1 MLDVKKIV
9 VVGLGYVGLPLAVS
23 FSKKLDVI
31 GFDTNNEKIQ
41 LYKNGVDVT
50 NEVGNKE
57 LKKATIK
64 FTSNPKDIKDGDF
77 VIVAVPTPIDKH
89 NNPDLSPVITASEI
103 VGKNLKKGATVVYE
117 STVYPGVTEDVCMPV
132 LEKESGFKCGSDFK
146 IAYSPE
152 RINPGDSIHKFEK
165 IKKVVSGMD
174 DETLNQVANIYS
186 MVVEAGVYKAS
197 SIKVAEAAKVIENSQ
212 RDINIAFVHELAKI
226 FNRMGIDTNE
236 VIDAAS
242 SKWNFLDFRPG
253 LVGGHCISVDPYY
266 LTYKSEEIGYKP
278 SVILAGRKINDSMG
292 RYVASNIIK
301 MLIDNDIKVKNSK
314 VLIKGITFKE
324 NVADIRNSKVVDII
338 NELKEYGV
346 NVIVEDN
353 HVDKKEVKRIYGISI
368 ISNINDADLVV
379 FAVAHDE
386 YKQYDVNEIR
396 KNFKKGR
403 NLIFDLKAMF
413 DKNELENN
421 GFIVWRL

>member
-212 RDINIAFVHELAKI
+212 RDINIAFVNELAKI